1 MHREHPRDQ
10 PLQAGTIQGTR
21 PATNELKSYH
31 HSMWWYGVWL
41 SMLDDAREKVTRC
54 EFASRSSPR
63 RPPARHSLP
72 PFPPR

>member
-31 HSMWWYGVWL
+31 HSMWWYDVGR
-41 SMLDDAREKVTRC
+41 SMLADAMTRQ
-54 EFASRSSPR
+54 PN
-63 RPPARHSLP
+63 
-72 PFPPR
+72 